1 MSSSLFRFEE
11 REECE
16 RHTNG
21 TGVATRLVTMTTI
34 TSHLALP
41 IALALAVC
49 GCGGDQPAKSPETSA
64 AASQPPASTDATVPA
79 AQADMPTTSVDAS
92 TPSDA
97 PAGASTPP
105 VGDSTPGLTDAQIL
119 QVLHTAN
126 AGEIEQAKLAQ
137 AKSKDARVKK
147 LAAMMLEDHTKT
159 DKKGVALAKKAGLT
173 PEPSPVSTSLE
184 SDAGGNTS
192 SLKSDG
198 AADFDKAYV
207 DTQVKE
213 HQAVLDLIDKQLIPS
228 ARNADLSALL
238 ASVRPAIAMHLLH
251 ATELQT
257 AMQK

>member
-1 MSSSLFRFEE
+1 
-11 REECE
+11 
-16 RHTNG
+16 
-21 TGVATRLVTMTTI
+21 MTTI

-41 IALALAVC
+41 VALALAVC

-64 AASQPPASTDATVPA
+64 AESQPPANTDATLSV
-79 AQADMPTTSVDAS
+79 AQNDMPTASVDAS

-97 PAGASTPP
+97 PTAAGATTPP

-126 AGEIEQAKLAQ
+126 AGEIEQAKIAR
-137 AKSKDARVKK
+137 AKSKDVRVKK
-147 LAAMMLEDHTKT
+147 LAAMMLDDHTKT

-184 SDAGGNTS
+184 TDAGGNTTT
-192 SLKSDG
+192 LKSDG

-213 HQAVLDLIDKQLIPS
+213 HQAVLDLVDKQLIPS

-238 ASVRPAIAMHLLH
+238 AEVRPAIAMHLMH

>member
-1 MSSSLFRFEE
+1 
-11 REECE
+11 
-16 RHTNG
+16 
-21 TGVATRLVTMTTI
+21 MTII

-41 IALALAVC
+41 VALALAVC
-49 GCGGDQPAKSPETSA
+49 GCGGDQPAKSPDTSA
-64 AASQPPASTDATVPA
+64 AASQPPSSTDATPGTTPTDLVATPGDA
-79 AQADMPTTSVDAS
+79 AV
-92 TPSDA
+92 

-105 VGDSTPGLTDAQIL
+105 ADATPALTDAQIL

-126 AGEIEQAKLAQ
+126 TGEIEQAKLAH
-137 AKSKDARVKK
+137 AKSKDVRVKT
-147 LAAMMLEDHTKT
+147 LAAMMLEDHSKA
-159 DKKGVALAKKAGLT
+159 DKKGMALAKKSGFA

-192 SLKSDG
+192 ALKSDG

-228 ARNADLSALL
+228 ARNTDLAELL
-238 ASVRPAIAMHLLH
+238 ANVRTAVAMHLQH